1 MLDDVAYKRCLEVS
15 QNAYWQETQG
25 GKYLGSRMCLFEGS
39 CIEVGET
46 SFDFE
51 KILFYELAR
60 LPPSLFDKEN
70 VLRAVKHKLNLMK
83 SLKVEFTKLFFIH
96 L

>member
-1 MLDDVAYKRCLEVS
+1 MS

-25 GKYLGSRMCLFEGS
+25 GKYLGSRICLFEGS

>member
-70 VLRAVKHKLNLMK
+70 VLRAVQHKLNLMK

>member
-1 MLDDVAYKRCLEVS
+1 MS

-25 GKYLGSRMCLFEGS
+25 GKYLGSRICLFEGS
-39 CIEVGET
+39 CIEAGET